1 MNFKDGYYSSII
13 TIIATL
19 LQFFFHAARR
29 SLSLQYMNSWQR
41 FNETSLPDKKEFY
54 FTLKE
59 DTLQMLIINTQKSIE
74 RF

>member
-19 LQFFFHAARR
+19 LQFFVHAARR
-29 SLSLQYMNSWQR
+29 SLSLQYMNNWQR